1 MKPFYIIATFI
12 LLLCASCRTAER
24 TVQTA
29 ATQEVSVRTDT
40 LRLFTH
46 TADTLLRRDS
56 IFVREVLRSDTVLIE
71 RTHFRTDRIAAM
83 RRDTVYISRTDT
95 LQLYRSE
102 RNDTRGIPGGT
113 VKLCL
118 CLAAFAVLCIII
130 WIKKKKTW

>member
-1 MKPFYIIATFI
+1 MKPFCIIAAFI
-12 LLLCASCRTAER
+12 ILLCASCRTAER

-29 ATQEVSVRTDT
+29 GTQVAVRTDT

-83 RRDTVYISRTDT
+83 RHDTVYISRTDT
-95 LQLYRSE
+95 LRLYHSE
-102 RNDTRGIPGGT
+102 RTDTRGIPGGA

-118 CLAAFAVLCIII
+118 CLAAFAVLCIIV

>member
-1 MKPFYIIATFI
+1 MKPFYIIAAFI

-29 ATQEVSVRTDT
+29 ATQLAVRTDT

-83 RRDTVYISRTDT
+83 RHDTVYISRTDT
-95 LQLYRSE
+95 LRLYRSE
-102 RNDTRGIPGGT
+102 RNDTRGIPGGAI
-113 VKLCL
+113 KLCL
-118 CLAAFAVLCIII
+118 CLAAFAVLYIIF

>member
-1 MKPFYIIATFI
+1 MKPFYIIAAFI

-24 TVQTA
+24 TVKTA
-29 ATQEVSVRTDT
+29 ATQLAVRTDT

-83 RRDTVYISRTDT
+83 RHDTVYISRTDT
-95 LQLYRSE
+95 LRLYRSE
-102 RNDTRGIPGGT
+102 RNDTRGIPGSA

-118 CLAAFAVLCIII
+118 CLAAFAVLCIIV

>member
-1 MKPFYIIATFI
+1 MKPFYIIAAFI

-24 TVQTA
+24 TVKTA
-29 ATQEVSVRTDT
+29 ATQLAVRTDT

-83 RRDTVYISRTDT
+83 RHDTVYISRTDT
-95 LQLYRSE
+95 LRLYRSE
-102 RNDTRGIPGGT
+102 RNDSRGIPGGAA
-113 VKLCL
+113 KLYL
-118 CLAAFAVLCIII
+118 CIAAFAVLFII

>member
-1 MKPFYIIATFI
+1 MKPFCIIAAFI

-29 ATQEVSVRTDT
+29 ATQVAVRTDT

-46 TADTLLRRDS
+46 SADTLLRRDS
-56 IFVREVLRSDTVLIE
+56 IFVREVLRSDTVIIE

-83 RRDTVYISRTDT
+83 RRDTVYLSKTDT
-95 LQLYRSE
+95 LRLYRSE
-102 RNDTRGIPGGT
+102 RTDTRGISGGAT
-113 VKLCL
+113 KLCL
-118 CLAAFAVLCIII
+118 CIAAFAVLFII

>member
-12 LLLCASCRTAER
+12 LLFCASCRTAQR

-29 ATQEVSVRTDT
+29 ATQFAVRTDT

-83 RRDTVYISRTDT
+83 RHDTVYISRTDT
-95 LQLYRSE
+95 MRLYRSE
-102 RNDTRGIPGGT
+102 RTDTRGIPGGAD
-113 VKLCL
+113 KLCL
-118 CLAAFAVLCIII
+118 CIAAFAVLFII

>member
-1 MKPFYIIATFI
+1 MKLLHTIAAFV

-29 ATQEVSVRTDT
+29 AILSAVRTDT

-83 RRDTVYISRTDT
+83 RRDTVYLSKTDT
-95 LQLYRSE
+95 LRLYRSE
-102 RNDTRGIPGGT
+102 RTDTRGISGGAT
-113 VKLCL
+113 KLCL
-118 CLAAFAVLCIII
+118 CIAAFAVLFII

>member
-1 MKPFYIIATFI
+1 MKPFCIIAAFV
-12 LLLCASCRTAER
+12 LLLCASCRTAKR

-29 ATQEVSVRTDT
+29 ATQVAIRTDT

-83 RRDTVYISRTDT
+83 RHDTVYISRTDT
-95 LQLYRSE
+95 MRLYRSE
-102 RNDTRGIPGGT
+102 RTDTRGIPGGAA
-113 VKLCL
+113 KLCL
-118 CLAAFAVLCIII
+118 CIAAFAVLFII
-130 WIKKKKTW
+130 WIKNKKTW

>member
-1 MKPFYIIATFI
+1 MKPFYIIAAFI

-56 IFVREVLRSDTVLIE
+56 IFVREVLRSDTVIIE

-83 RRDTVYISRTDT
+83 RRDTVYLSKTDT
-95 LQLYRSE
+95 LRLYRSE
-102 RNDTRGIPGGT
+102 RTDTRGISGGAT
-113 VKLCL
+113 KL
-118 CLAAFAVLCIII
+118 CLAAFAVLCIIV

>member
-1 MKPFYIIATFI
+1 MKPFCIIAAFI
-12 LLLCASCRTAER
+12 ILLCASCRTAER

-29 ATQEVSVRTDT
+29 TTQLAVRTDT

-83 RRDTVYISRTDT
+83 RHDTVYISRTDT
-95 LQLYRSE
+95 LRLYRSQ
-102 RNDTRGIPGGT
+102 RTATRGIPGGAA
-113 VKLCL
+113 KLCL

-130 WIKKKKTW
+130 WIKKNKTW